1 MTLPSKNKNQIS
13 TYEYYNQKAKEFF
26 ENTVTL
32 QMENIYQPFLELIPN
47 GGKILDA
54 GCGSGRDTLY
64 FIKKGYNVVAFDYSE
79 PLVQL
84 ACEYTGKEILLMSF
98 DDIDFNED
106 FDGIWACASLIHI
119 SKKRINDIMILLN
132 RSLKQ
137 NGIIYASFKYGDG
150 EGLRKGRFFN
160 DYNEKTLNS
169 LIKDLPSL
177 KIIKDWKTE
186 DIRKD
191 RKSEYWL
198 NLLIQ
203 KR

>member
-106 FDGIWACASLIHI
+106 FDGIWACASLIHVA
-119 SKKRINDIMILLN
+119 KRNIQGVIRRLE
-132 RSLKQ
+132 RALKP
-137 NGIIYASFKYGDG
+137 NGILYASFKYGDG
-150 EGLRKGRFFN
+150 EGFRKGRFFN
-160 DYNEKTLNS
+160 DYDEKTINS
-169 LIKDLPSL
+169 LIEDLPSL
-177 KIIKDWKTE
+177 NIIKALENK

-191 RKSEYWL
+191 RKNEYWL